1 MKVFGDRLKE
11 ARLSCGLTQD
21 ELAKRTG
28 TVKATISSYELGKTE
43 PDMYRISQ
51 FISVLGVDANFLFR
65 DEMASVSPKPVT
77 SDELELIGKYRT
89 LDDHG
94 KRVVDFLLNEEAA
107 RVAASKE
114 KEQGHKHLTDE
125 EAIALVAKRYGHLF
139 NTDPAE
145 DEEISG

>member
-1 MKVFGDRLKE
+1 
-11 ARLSCGLTQD
+11 
-21 ELAKRTG
+21 
-28 TVKATISSYELGKTE
+28 
-43 PDMYRISQ
+43 MYRISQ

-114 KEQGHKHLTDE
+114 QGHKHLTDE
-125 EAIALVAKRYGHLF
+125 EAISLVARRYGHLF
-139 NTDPAE
+139 NSDPD
-145 DEEISG
+145 DEEKSV

>member
-1 MKVFGDRLKE
+1 MFGDRLKE
-11 ARLSCGLTQD
+11 ARLSCGFTQD

-65 DEMASVSPKPVT
+65 DEMAAVSQMPVT
-77 SDELELIGKYRT
+77 SDEQELLEKYRT

-114 KEQGHKHLTDE
+114 QGHKRLTDE
-125 EAIALVAKRYGHLF
+125 EAIALVARRYGHLF
-139 NTDPAE
+139 NSNPN
-145 DEEISG
+145 DEEKSV

>member
-1 MKVFGDRLKE
+1 
-11 ARLSCGLTQD
+11 
-21 ELAKRTG
+21 
-28 TVKATISSYELGKTE
+28 
-43 PDMYRISQ
+43 MYRISQ

-65 DEMASVSPKPVT
+65 DEMSSVSTKTVT
-77 SDELELIGKYRT
+77 SDELQLIDKYRT
-89 LDDHG
+89 LDYHG

-114 KEQGHKHLTDE
+114 QGHKHLTDE
-125 EAIALVAKRYGHLF
+125 EAIALVARRYGHLF

>member
-125 EAIALVAKRYGHLF
+125 EAIALASQRYGSIRRLSS
-139 NTDPAE
+139 DQ
-145 DEEISG
+145 DQEESV

>member
-1 MKVFGDRLKE
+1 
-11 ARLSCGLTQD
+11 
-21 ELAKRTG
+21 
-28 TVKATISSYELGKTE
+28 
-43 PDMYRISQ
+43 MYRISQ

-107 RVAASKE
+107 RVAALM
-114 KEQGHKHLTDE
+114 EQGHKHLTDE
-125 EAIALVAKRYGHLF
+125 EAIALVARRYGHLF
-139 NTDPAE
+139 NSNPN
-145 DEEISG
+145 DEEKSV